1 MRSLKGLFTA
11 AVLFLYVVG
20 NAQNFD
26 IDLLRSINH
35 NESTFKNDFSS
46 FTSNSVTVVNIAAPL
61 TLLTVGLAKHNKQL
75 QKDAL
80 YMVGGYA
87 LSAIITHG
95 AKVIV
100 RRDRPFFTYSDVI
113 KKTAGGGYSFPSGH
127 TSAAFYAATSI
138 SILYPKW
145 YVIGPSFFWASA
157 VGYSRMY
164 QGVHYPTDILAGAVV
179 GAASALVTCKFQ
191 HWMDKKNAIKKAAAP
206 PAL

>member
-1 MRSLKGLFTA
+1 MKFLKGFLTA
-11 AVLFLYVVG
+11 AVLFLSVRG
-20 NAQNFD
+20 NAQNWD
-26 IDLLRSINH
+26 IDLVRSINH
-35 NESTFKNDFSS
+35 NESTFKNDFTS

-100 RRDRPFFTYSDVI
+100 RRDRPFITYPDVI
-113 KKTAGGGYSFPSGH
+113 KKTEGGGYSFPSGH

-138 SILYPKW
+138 SILFPKW
-145 YVIGPSFFWASA
+145 YVIAPSFLWASA

-164 QGVHYPTDILAGAVV
+164 QGVHYPTDVLAGAIV
-179 GAASALVTCKFQ
+179 GAGSAWVTCKFQ
-191 HWMDKKNAIKKAAAP
+191 HWVDKKNAVKKAAAP
-206 PAL
+206 AAF

>member
-1 MRSLKGLFTA
+1 MKFLKGFFTA
-11 AVLFLYVVG
+11 TILFLSVAI

-26 IDLLRSINH
+26 IDLLRSVNK
-35 NESTFKNDFSS
+35 NESAFKNDFSRI
-46 FTSNSVTVVNIAAPL
+46 TANSVTIVNIAAPL

-75 QKDAL
+75 QKDAF

-87 LSAIITHG
+87 LSAIVTHG
-95 AKVIV
+95 AKVIIQ
-100 RRDRPFFTYSDVI
+100 RDRPFNTYPDII
-113 KKTAGGGYSFPSGH
+113 KKTEGGGYSLPSGH
-127 TSAAFYAATSI
+127 TSAAFYAATSL
-138 SILYPKW
+138 SILFPKW
-145 YVIGPSFFWASA
+145 YVIGPSFLWASA

-179 GAASALVTCKFQ
+179 GAGSAWITCKFQ